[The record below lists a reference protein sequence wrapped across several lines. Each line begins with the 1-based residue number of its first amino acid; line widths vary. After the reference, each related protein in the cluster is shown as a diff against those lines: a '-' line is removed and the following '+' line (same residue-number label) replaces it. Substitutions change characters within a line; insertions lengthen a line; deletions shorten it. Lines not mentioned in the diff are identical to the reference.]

1 MIFTNKINQLVRS
14 YPHLGE
20 IFTSDAINEIY
31 NHRIEFEEYFKSAQ
45 KLQFVKRLKELT
57 GGGLKEC
64 KDIADLY
71 WEGKIF
77 NTLRE
82 DRRLKLEQ
90 LAKTP
95 LTNELVNKIENLS
108 KDELYSFLMKFTIDE
123 LLTMD
128 EYISEL

>member
-1 MIFTNKINQLVRS
+1 MIFTNKIKELVRY

-20 IFTSDAINEIY
+20 IFISGAVNQIY
-31 NHRIEFEEYFKSAQ
+31 NNRIEFEEYFNNTQ

-95 LTNELVNKIENLS
+95 LTNELVNKIENLN

>member
-1 MIFTNKINQLVRS
+1 MIFTNKIKELVRY

-20 IFTSDAINEIY
+20 IFISGAVNQIY
-31 NHRIEFEEYFKSAQ
+31 NNRIEFEEYFNNTQ

-57 GGGLKEC
+57 GGGLREC

-71 WEGKIF
+71 WDGKIF
-77 NTLRE
+77 NSIKE

-90 LAKTP
+90 LAKAP
-95 LTNELVNKIENLS
+95 LISELTEKIKKFN
-108 KDELYSFLMKFTIDE
+108 DDQLYSFLMKFTIDE

>member
-1 MIFTNKINQLVRS
+1 MIFTNKIKELTRL

-20 IFTSDAINEIY
+20 IFISGAVNQIY
-31 NHRIEFEEYFKSAQ
+31 NHRIEFQEYFNNAQ
-45 KLQFVKRLKELT
+45 KLQFVKRLKEIT

-77 NTLRE
+77 NPLKE

-90 LAKTP
+90 LAKAP
-95 LTNELVNKIENLS
+95 LTSELTEKIKKFNEEQ
-108 KDELYSFLMKFTIDE
+108 LYSFLMKFNIDE
-123 LLTMD
+123 LLTID
-128 EYISEL
+128 EYINEL